1 MTRTIARRGWRKLPT
16 QTPTEFAKSIDDR
29 KLQEAVTE
37 FTERYEKARFANSSE
52 DAKHLP
58 ELYETISTRRRS

>member
-16 QTPTEFAKSIDDR
+16 QTPTEFANSINDR

-58 ELYETISTRRRS
+58 ELYAAINTRRRS